1 MKNCSPG
8 RGSLIGS
15 RMERFS
21 VATIYPRSAN
31 NLQSIHLGS
40 SLISSP
46 PCALALESGGVAG
59 AGAIE
64 RLVFTAFV
72 AIAAF
77 DVRVSRQPPHR
88 GPLQRPQGLGGGGHL
103 RAFLMIASIS
113 LRATNKLSQ
122 AMSMRARLAT
132 RAFGLTIH
140 SNKS

>member
-64 RLVFTAFV
+64 RLVFTGFV
-72 AIAAF
+72 ANAGF
-77 DVRVSRQPPHR
+77 YVWGKRPPTHR
-88 GPLQRPQGLGGGGHL
+88 RPPQRPPGLCGGGRI
-103 RAFLMIASIS
+103 RA
-113 LRATNKLSQ
+113 
-122 AMSMRARLAT
+122 
-132 RAFGLTIH
+132 
-140 SNKS
+140 